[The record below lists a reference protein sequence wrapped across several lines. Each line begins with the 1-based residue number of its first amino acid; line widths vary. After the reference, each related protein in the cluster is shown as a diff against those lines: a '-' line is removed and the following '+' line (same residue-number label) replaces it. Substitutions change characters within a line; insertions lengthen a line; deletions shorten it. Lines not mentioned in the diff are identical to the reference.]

1 MTEKQDRRSLGRE
14 GEARA
19 ALYLEKQGM
28 RIWERNFACRQGEID
43 VIGFHKGCLVFV
55 LLKYRRDE
63 KRGTPESAVTLQ
75 KMEKICRSADY
86 FRYLHHYGEE
96 RPFRYDVVAVSGDE
110 IRWYENAFEH
120 RERGEGRY
128 GCGRLD
134 RW

>member
-1 MTEKQDRRSLGRE
+1 MNKRKTGAEWESLAAEYLTRS
-14 GEARA
+14 
-19 ALYLEKQGM
+19 GM
-28 RIWERNFACRQGEID
+28 RITEKNFRCRQGEID
-43 VIGFHKGCLVFV
+43 LIGFHQGYLVFV
-55 LLKYRRDE
+55 EVKYRRDE